1 MPILPHRSPAP
12 AMGTVASMTDDMTV
26 RPATVD
32 DRERV
37 VATVVAAFATDPA
50 WEFLTGGE
58 LARVSPHF
66 ARALF
71 DVRVADGTVWIADDG
86 RAVALW
92 DDRTQPR
99 VDDPR
104 RAAVW
109 AAYREAVGEDSWASL
124 QRYDDA
130 LHPYEPARPYWYLGV
145 LATHPDAQGTGL
157 ATAVLGPAFSAADA
171 GGFDCWL
178 ETSVAANTEFYERR
192 GFTERIEVAVDG
204 GPTTWWMRRP
214 PR

>member
-1 MPILPHRSPAP
+1 
-12 AMGTVASMTDDMTV
+12 MGTVTTMTDHATV
-26 RPATVD
+26 RPATAD

-58 LARVSPHF
+58 VARVSPHF
-66 ARALF
+66 ARAVF
-71 DVRVADGTVWIADDG
+71 DARVADGTVWVVDDCL
-86 RAVALW
+86 AVAMW

-99 VDDPR
+99 VDDPG

-109 AAYREAVGEDSWASL
+109 AAYREAVGEESWASL

-130 LHPYEPARPYWYLGV
+130 LHAHEPARPYWYLGV

-157 ATAVLGPAFSAADA
+157 ATALLGPAFSAADA

-178 ETSVAANTEFYERR
+178 ETSVPTNTGFYERR
-192 GFTERIEVAVDG
+192 GFSERIEVAVDG